1 MVKVIATFSPKG
13 GSGTSVITANLAIFL
28 AQKGKK
34 VLLMDAAPN
43 GGTLHTYLNLPS
55 YAVSDEVAEHFSILP
70 LISSDYQN
78 LSFFS
83 NLKDRNGTLKVSEHL
98 LRWEAEL
105 KQSQF
110 DFLFIDMGS
119 KIDNDLFDVI
129 NIADYSVMFM
139 CPDPVSIEKS
149 NFFFKE
155 IFNYRLRN
163 VEIKYDLA
171 FTVQNFKR
179 TRKDILFTP
188 RNLLLLLSQA
198 VPKNSAHIAEIVNN
212 VKLGIIF
219 NGMRSSAD
227 KEIAT
232 LYQLIIKNSYGFETG
247 FAGDMA
253 FSDVITSSIQNM
265 KPVVTYEKNGEFV
278 DSLDNIASFLSQQF
292 IQKKGAVL

>member
-83 NLKDRNGTLKVSEHL
+83 NLKDHNGSLKVSEHL
-98 LRWEAEL
+98 LRWETEL

-110 DFLFIDMGS
+110 DFIFIDMGS

-129 NIADYSVMFM
+129 GTADYSVMFM

-149 NFFFKE
+149 NYFFKE
-155 IFNYRLRN
+155 LFNYRLKN

-188 RNLLLLLSQA
+188 RNLLLLLSQS
-198 VPKNSAHIAEIVNN
+198 VPKNASQLAEIVNN
-212 VKLGIIF
+212 VKLGIVF
-219 NGMRSSAD
+219 NGIRSSSD
-227 KEIAT
+227 KEIAA

-247 FAGDMA
+247 FVEDLAY
-253 FSDVITSSIQNM
+253 SEVITSSILNM
-265 KPVVTYEKNGEFV
+265 KPVVTFEKNGEFV
-278 DSLDNIASFLSQQF
+278 DSLDSISSFLSQQF
-292 IQKKGAVL
+292 TQKKGE